1 MTRPEQLG
9 RVRALQGRRAGIVSR
24 TAADIIDLV
33 VALVIVLFLFA
44 LVWLIGLFFGGPTDF
59 ASIVSGTRGILLPL
73 VLLLY
78 LAYGWGLNGQTLGKL
93 LLGLRVVRG
102 DGGDVSFMRGLGRA
116 ALYVAFPIGL
126 AWALVSSKNASVQ
139 DLLLGTAVVHDWD
152 LASTPAIEVRRG
164 TTG

>member
-1 MTRPEQLG
+1 MTRVEQLG
-9 RVRALQGRRAGIVSR
+9 RVRALQEQRAGLVSR

-33 VALVIVLFLFA
+33 VAFVIVIFLVA
-44 LVWLIGLFFGGPTDF
+44 LVWLIGLFFDGPTDF
-59 ASIVSGTRGILLPL
+59 ASTAGGTRGTLFPL

-78 LAYGWGLNGQTLGKL
+78 LAYGWGLNGQTFGKL

-116 ALYVAFPIGL
+116 VLYVVFPIGL

-139 DLLLGTAVVHDWD
+139 DLLLRTAVVHDWG
-152 LASTPAIEVRRG
+152 LAATPAIEVRRES
-164 TTG
+164 TG